1 MNYVG
6 KPRCNIQSAGEMVN
20 GFDQAS
26 VDALLEQAAEGLKV
40 LEREYGESVLGIRP
54 TPAFRVATLNHLVQH
69 RAILDYL
76 AHGLLVFCTGVPNK
90 VYFPIAKPGMGAS
103 KFRDRVEKRWL
114 PGLPSARPDIFE
126 VLESVQQYRPGNEW
140 ITAFANMTNSNKHV
154 RLSLMSIAG
163 CDATVIG
170 LPWGFGMQIG
180 DRGFRKIN
188 LEGTAKLAFI
198 GPQGEQLEIR
208 GPETIDRNTVSLL
221 NADPGISILNMKWQE
236 FKFDEYPFQPAIEF
250 LHEVNDEVK
259 RIVDRLAPLLAG

>member
-1 MNYVG
+1 MVSDPNLT
-6 KPRCNIQSAGEMVN
+6 REMAT

-26 VDALLEQAAEGLKV
+26 ADALLGQAAEGLKV
-40 LEREYGESVLGIRP
+40 LEREYGESVRWLKP

-69 RAILDYL
+69 RAILDYH
-76 AHGLLVFCTGVPNK
+76 AHRLLDFCAVVPKK
-90 VYFPIAKPGMGAS
+90 VYFPIANPGMGAS
-103 KFRDRVEKRWL
+103 KFRDRVETKWL
-114 PGLPSARPDIFE
+114 PGLPRARPDIFE

-140 ITAFANMTNSNKHV
+140 ITAFAKMTNSNKHV
-154 RLSLMSIAG
+154 RLSLMTIAD

-221 NADPGISILNMKWQE
+221 SADPGISIIHMKWQE
-236 FKFDEYPFQPAIEF
+236 FKFDEYPFQPAMEF
-250 LHEVNDEVK
+250 LRQVNDEVK
-259 RIVDRLAPLLAG
+259 RIIDRLAPIL